1 MFANEVASLQRIAM
15 FRELDVS
22 KLKLIAL
29 AGQRLHYAKG
39 DVILRQGDRARAV
52 YVMMEGEA
60 EIFRSVDGPPVRLA
74 VVGPGAL
81 VGEIGIILEQ
91 PYSGTIIA
99 LTEVTALQI
108 DDLTFLELLK
118 QVPQLSMA
126 LIKELSRRLI
136 ATSELYAKA
145 VS

>member
-15 FRELDVS
+15 FRELEVP
-22 KLKLIAL
+22 KLKLIAM

-39 DVILRQGDRARAV
+39 DVILRQGERARSV
-52 YVMMEGEA
+52 FVVMEGEA
-60 EIFRSVDGPPVRLA
+60 EVVRSTEGTDVKLA

-81 VGEIGIILEQ
+81 MGEIGVVLEQ
-91 PYSGTIIA
+91 PYSATISA
-99 LTEVTALQI
+99 LTKLTALQI
-108 DDLTFLELLK
+108 DEATFLELLK

-126 LIKELSRRLI
+126 LIKELSRRVLV
-136 ATSELYAKA
+136 TSELYAKA